1 MRGPIEL
8 VFLSHYSQ
16 GVGGGGGALNQDLNH
31 RVLTVFVDGN
41 VKNRVFTGMKLS
53 KTNRF

>member
-16 GVGGGGGALNQDLNH
+16 GVGWGGALNQDLNH